1 MSVTNTLEIYIL
13 DKPFRVNCPPEEQ
26 EILRASASLLDK
38 KMREVR
44 THSRISG
51 LERIAVIV
59 ALNLS
64 RELLT
69 QTGGTAT
76 VDQDAIYQHWLNRM
90 DSTLSAIDL
99 KEPLS

>member
-1 MSVTNTLEIYIL
+1 MSDTSTLEVFIL
-13 DKPFRVNCPPEEQ
+13 DKSYRISCTADDQ
-26 EILRASASLLDK
+26 AILRASAAYLDK

-44 THSRISG
+44 GQGRILG

-69 QTGGTAT
+69 LQEEQPSPVTPQALERLL
-76 VDQDAIYQHWLNRM
+76 ARM
-90 DSTLSAIDL
+90 DQALSAVRHV
-99 KEPLS
+99 PMA